1 MNAMTALCKGCALL
15 VLLGGLAGCATV
27 DFDQSVARTNT
38 QAAGF
43 THGQLALARDA
54 AQRDAMA
61 LRASELLSRP
71 LSEPAA
77 VQLAL
82 ANSPSFQALLARN
95 WASSADAAQSGRLA
109 NPVFSFE
116 RFHVLD
122 EVEFGRLL
130 SIGLLDLLT
139 FPVRQGVAKS
149 RVAAE
154 EHRLTR
160 DVVRQVTEV
169 RGAWVRALAANE
181 RLGYA
186 RQVFTAAEASA
197 ELARR
202 MQQVGNFNTIERV
215 RQQGFYADAATQ
227 LALARHEATARQE
240 ELIRQLGL
248 TESQVPLL
256 MLPARLPDLPESA
269 RQPEDVSSAA
279 RDGNLDVRL
288 AQAEFEA
295 AAKAQGLGRVTS
307 LVDVEAGLRRNTIF
321 DNDSGDR
328 ATGRGYELDVT
339 LPLFDWGGM
348 KREAMNAR
356 TLAAGHELEAALR
369 GSGSR
374 LREGYSA
381 YRTAHDIA
389 RHYREEIIPLQQV
402 MAEENVYRYNAMLI
416 GIFELLADARE
427 RIRVVQAGID
437 ALEEF
442 WRADAALEAVIMG
455 TGGGG
460 ELAGPAPQGEAGDA
474 GH

>member
-1 MNAMTALCKGCALL
+1 MNMMTALCKGCALL
-15 VLLGGLAGCATV
+15 VLLGGLAGCATF

-43 THGQLALARDA
+43 THGQLALARDT

-61 LRASELLSRP
+61 LRASEQLSKP

-82 ANSPSFQALLARN
+82 VNSPSFQALLARN
-95 WASSADAAQSGRLA
+95 WANAADAAQSGRLE
-109 NPVFSFE
+109 NPIFSIE
-116 RFHVLD
+116 RLHVLS

-130 SIGLLDLLT
+130 SVGLLDLLT
-139 FPVRQGVAKS
+139 FPVRQAVAKS

-169 RGAWVRALAANE
+169 RGAWVRAVAANE

-186 RQVFTAAEASA
+186 RQVFAAAEASA

-227 LALARHEATARQE
+227 LALARHALTARQE

-248 TESQVPLL
+248 SESQVPLL
-256 MLPARLPDLPESA
+256 MLPARLPDLPDSA

-279 RDGNLDVRL
+279 RAGNLDVRL

-307 LVDVEAGLRRNTIF
+307 LVDVEAGLRHNTVF

-402 MAEENVYRYNAMLI
+402 LAEENVYRYNAMLI
-416 GIFELLADARE
+416 GVFELLADARE
-427 RIRVVQAGID
+427 RIRVVQTGID
-437 ALEEF
+437 TLEGF
-442 WRADAALEAVIMG
+442 WLADAALEAVIMG
-455 TGGGG
+455 TEGGG
-460 ELAGPAPQGEAGDA
+460 ELAGPAPQGEARDA